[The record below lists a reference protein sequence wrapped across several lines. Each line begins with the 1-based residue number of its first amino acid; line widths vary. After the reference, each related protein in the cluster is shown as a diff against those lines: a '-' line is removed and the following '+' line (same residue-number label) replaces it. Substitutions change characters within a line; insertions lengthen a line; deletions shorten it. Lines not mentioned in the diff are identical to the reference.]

1 MMYYLNKG
9 TGYATGYAVRMYRIF
24 GDETEK
30 TKEIVLN
37 KKSLKMEAWLYEK
50 QAESIEF
57 RNDR

>member
-9 TGYATGYAVRMYRIF
+9 TGYVTGYAAKMYRIF
-24 GDETEK
+24 GDEKEK

-37 KKSLKMEAWLYEK
+37 KKLLKMEAWLYEK

>member
-1 MMYYLNKG
+1 MMYYLNKETG
-9 TGYATGYAVRMYRIF
+9 YVTGYAAKIYRIF

-50 QAESIEF
+50 QAESDEF
-57 RNDR
+57 RSDR

>member
-9 TGYATGYAVRMYRIF
+9 TGYVTGYAEKMYRIF
-24 GDETEK
+24 GDEKEK

-50 QAESIEF
+50 QAESVEF

>member
-1 MMYYLNKG
+1 MMYYLTKG
-9 TGYATGYAVRMYRIF
+9 TGYVTGSATKMYRIF
-24 GDETEK
+24 GDEKEK

>member
-9 TGYATGYAVRMYRIF
+9 TGYVTGYSTKMYRIF

-50 QAESIEF
+50 QAESDEF
-57 RNDR
+57 RSDR

>member
-9 TGYATGYAVRMYRIF
+9 TGYVTGYATKMHRIF

>member
-1 MMYYLNKG
+1 MMYYLNKV

-24 GDETEK
+24 GDEKEK

>member
-1 MMYYLNKG
+1 MMYYLNKETG
-9 TGYATGYAVRMYRIF
+9 YVTGYATKMYRIF
-24 GDETEK
+24 SDETEK
-30 TKEIVLN
+30 TKEIVLD